1 MTHGLGSNDEVT
13 KVDQDVFSLNET
25 HALLHLPGCRKSS
38 SSENLGWTSMFVS
51 NQHEAPFDVVM
62 NPCRD
67 HLVVLPVGRVFRVH
81 GSIQGKSLSKL
92 ARPGDICVW
101 PAESEFAVRIEETI
115 ETLHVYIRDRIVAD
129 VASSYDNA
137 SRPYTLKPVFGRSDE
152 LLEQLVVEAWRTARL
167 GLSQSAIY
175 ADQLALSIAS
185 RLIWL
190 QSLDNGE
197 RAPAAPQVGS
207 GLSFLQM
214 RMVEDYVEA
223 RLDNAITLDDL
234 CGVANLSR
242 SYFVRQFKRSARI
255 SPHQFVLRRRIDRSK
270 RLLRHSRKS
279 IAQIAFECGF
289 AHQEHL
295 TQTFKRQTGTT
306 PAEYRKVKAI

>member
-1 MTHGLGSNDEVT
+1 MNEDAFT
-13 KVDQDVFSLNET
+13 LNET
-25 HALLHLPGCRKSS
+25 HALLHLPGCQKWS

-67 HLVVLPVGRVFRVH
+67 HLVVLPVGGVFRVH
-81 GSIQGKSLSKL
+81 GSIEGTSSSKL

-101 PAESEFAVRIEETI
+101 PARSEFAVSIEETI
-115 ETLHVYIRDRIVAD
+115 ETLHVYIRDSVFTD
-129 VASSYDNA
+129 VASRYDGA
-137 SRPYTLKPVFGRSDE
+137 SQSYTLRPVFGRSDE
-152 LLEQLVVEAWRTARL
+152 LLEQLIVEAWRTARL
-167 GLSQSAIY
+167 GLKQSAIY

-190 QSLDNGE
+190 QNLDSGE
-197 RAPAAPQVGS
+197 RPPAAPQDGG
-207 GLSFLQM
+207 GLSSRQM
-214 RMVEDYVEA
+214 RMIEDYVESQ
-223 RLDNAITLDDL
+223 LNNAITLDDL
-234 CGVANLSR
+234 CGIAHLSR